1 MEAPFRQHSDVV
13 SYFWNAY
20 FEWRA
25 GYGLEDAC
33 MLELVAAIRAEI
45 DSGTVS
51 GDEAARLKKLARM
64 IEIEFATEQADYRAA

>member
-1 MEAPFRQHSDVV
+1 MMEASFHNGNDVV
-13 SYFWNAY
+13 AYFWNAY

-25 GYGLEDAC
+25 QYSLEDNC

-45 DSGTVS
+45 DAGVVS

-64 IEIEFATEQADYRAA
+64 IEVELANSRACHAA